1 MNRNKQ
7 QSIALGVFLIV
18 LGLVWWLRLGWLV
31 WPGAL
36 AAAGV
41 IAYVQ
46 RRQASRP
53 VEAVQAALWC
63 IGLALLFL
71 VHFVWPG
78 VLFLAGVSILI
89 RGREVAIDEQVRRS
103 ANQVRSQ
110 RRVASRPVTTQQVPI
125 TTQHVPVRPAA
136 PPQIEQEHPATGQT
150 QRLSE

>member
-1 MNRNKQ
+1 MNPNKR

-41 IAYVQ
+41 VAYVQ
-46 RRQASRP
+46 RRRVGRP

-103 ANQVRSQ
+103 ANEMRTQ
-110 RRVASRPVTTQQVPI
+110 RRFASRPVTTQDVRI
-125 TTQHVPVRPAA
+125 TTQHIPIRPAA
-136 PPQIEQEHPATGQT
+136 PPQIEQEQSVTGHT
-150 QRLSE
+150 